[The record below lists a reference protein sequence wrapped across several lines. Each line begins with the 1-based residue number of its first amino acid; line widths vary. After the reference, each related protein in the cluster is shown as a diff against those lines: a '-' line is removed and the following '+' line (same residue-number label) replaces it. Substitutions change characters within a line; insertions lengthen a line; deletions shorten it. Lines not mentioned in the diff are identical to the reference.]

1 MAPSNFKGLEHMK
14 QTKTAAPHYEE
25 QPCAICG
32 TTCSTHPDAANPIA
46 GCGDCGRTTCLDH
59 RVEDAATR
67 CVDCAATFYATP
79 TPTRTPAILIGEFVR
94 IPAWRV
100 DAGQVIDQRPA
111 LLGSDDAVA
120 VLVEVRPDDPAP
132 RWYRLEPAEFE
143 VL

>member
-1 MAPSNFKGLEHMK
+1 MDN
-14 QTKTAAPHYEE
+14 
-25 QPCAICG
+25 
-32 TTCSTHPDAANPIA
+32 
-46 GCGDCGRTTCLDH
+46 
-59 RVEDAATR
+59 
-67 CVDCAATFYATP
+67 
-79 TPTRTPAILIGEFVR
+79 LIGEFVR

-120 VLVEVRPDDPAP
+120 VLVEIKCDDPAP